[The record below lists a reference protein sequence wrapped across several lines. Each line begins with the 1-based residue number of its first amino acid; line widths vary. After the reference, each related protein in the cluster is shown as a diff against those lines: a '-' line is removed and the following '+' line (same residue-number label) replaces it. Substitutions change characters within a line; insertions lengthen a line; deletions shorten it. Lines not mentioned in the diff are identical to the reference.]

1 MLLCRQIKRD
11 SKIREAMFCF
21 VPKRLFIPNRNVQ
34 APASTIPTRA
44 ARRDADGDR
53 EGDTYCMRSSGF
65 RGSADPHAAEDFS
78 FRARRS
84 HVQPNVRAA
93 RSSRNAC
100 PCRAG
105 QYRRPASLRA
115 FVTGPQVQSFV
126 LFPFNALCTLR
137 CIRTNNCRSIRDH
150 QTCCPSARV
159 PGAEHVARRLSG
171 SLEAGPLSMAPNLRY
186 ALRT

>member
-1 MLLCRQIKRD
+1 MKP
-11 SKIREAMFCF
+11 CF
-21 VPKRLFIPNRNVQ
+21 VSFRNASLFLIETSKRRLRRSR
-34 APASTIPTRA
+34 PAQRVATPTVTA
-44 ARRDADGDR
+44 THTHITVCAHLV
-53 EGDTYCMRSSGF
+53 
-65 RGSADPHAAEDFS
+65 SADPHAAEDFS

-100 PCRAG
+100 PRRAG

-126 LFPFNALCTLR
+126 LFPFSALCTLR
-137 CIRTNNCRSIRDH
+137 CIRTDNCRSIRDH
-150 QTCCPSARV
+150 QTCCASARV

-171 SLEAGPLSMAPNLRY
+171 SLETGPLSMAPNLRY